1 MPEIE
6 RGIHRAACLIVCWT
20 LAIRFFICSAD
31 RPSRQEVAAQP
42 RPHVA
47 CAVACHGTKPDADR
61 QRTGGPTRRLREAL
75 WRRTEMRRLPC
86 GQTAKLSRESKPGGD
101 ANCLFPWTRP
111 ILTIA
116 AKMRLAVLCILLPE
130 HFLEEA

>member
-1 MPEIE
+1 MPEIK

-20 LAIRFFICSAD
+20 LAIRFFNCSAD

-42 RPHVA
+42 RPWAA

-61 QRTGGPTRRLREAL
+61 RRTGGPTRRLREAL
-75 WRRTEMRRLPC
+75 WRRTEKRRLPF
-86 GQTAKLSRESKPGGD
+86 GQTAKLSRKSTSGG
-101 ANCLFPWTRP
+101 AAHCLFPWTRP

-116 AKMRLAVLCILLPE
+116 RKMHLAVLCILIPE